1 MYYVGLETPAC
12 VMVLLKIKKFST
24 FNYFKNFST
33 YNLPLTPVTQANLKK
48 EVEGKSVIYRYRSE
62 DSKYPGYSYIGSA
75 KISPIP
81 QNLLDINEEKNT
93 KVEVQKAKL
102 KIKQIK
108 DSSFKTIQR
117 AINLT
122 DKTRNKNLQELI
134 KKVGL
139 ENIKLDIL
147 FIDIP
152 ENNSEFK
159 NKYIELKNLLNP
171 NLNIISHLDYIPHN
185 SFPVEGKIK
194 TERPL
199 SEETKKK
206 ISLSILSRNSQTVTL
221 YPTTKFV
228 DSTPKALKPIKEHY
242 PNYMPLYL
250 NSIQKLNL
258 SEEKINLLLNNVII
272 KYNKLLSDDPQFLY
286 YFTGLF
292 EGDGF
297 ICIKNTG
304 ELNLEITFKENN
316 LALVQYIIS
325 KLGTGV
331 ILSKKTIK
339 LIISDIEG
347 LYLIYKILN
356 GRMLT
361 PKHFQLKDLILWLD
375 IKFNSLIPLDYYD
388 INHNI
393 APQDNSWLAGF
404 IEAGCTFYIGMPAKF
419 ELSLGIERFKFDQI
433 ITPQLADFGPI
444 MELIASGFDS
454 HSTIAKREDGGR
466 SRETHMIKISS
477 THKLMNLVVP
487 YLDKFPLKG
496 IKLLDYFDWKK
507 GLQIFFDIN
516 IPIESRNM
524 QLLNIKNGMNSKRII
539 KKI

>member
-1 MYYVGLETPAC
+1 MYYEGLETPAC
-12 VMVLLKIKKFST
+12 VMVLFKIKKFST
-24 FNYFKNFST
+24 YNYLKNFST
-33 YNLPLTPVTQANLKK
+33 YNLPLTPENQANLKK

-62 DSKYPGYSYIGSA
+62 DSKYSYIGSA
-75 KISPIP
+75 QVSPIP
-81 QNLLDINEEKNT
+81 QDLLDINEDKKT
-93 KVEVQKAKL
+93 
-102 KIKQIK
+102 KIKQIN

-134 KKVGL
+134 KRVGL

-159 NKYIELKNLLNP
+159 NKFLEIKNKFSP
-171 NLNIISHLDYIPHN
+171 NLNILSHLDYIPHPHN
-185 SFPVEGKIK
+185 PEGKRK

-206 ISLSILSRNSQTVTL
+206 ISLSILSRNSKTVTL
-221 YPTTKFV
+221 YPTTKFP
-228 DSTPKALKPIKEHY
+228 DLTPMALKPVKEHY
-242 PNYMPLYL
+242 PDYMPLYL
-250 NSIQKLNL
+250 DKVQKLNL
-258 SEEKINLLLNNVII
+258 SEEEKKLLLNNVII

-292 EGDGF
+292 EGDGL
-297 ICIKNTG
+297 ISIKSTG
-304 ELNLEITFKENN
+304 ELKLEITFKENN

-331 ILSKKTIK
+331 IHSKKAIK
-339 LIISDIEG
+339 LVISDIEG

-375 IKFNSLIPLDYYD
+375 IKLNSVIPLDYLD
-388 INHNI
+388 INHNTV
-393 APQDNSWLAGF
+393 PQDNSWLAGF
-404 IEAGCTFYIGMPAKF
+404 IEAGCTFYLGMPAKF
-419 ELSLGIERFKFDQI
+419 ELSLGIERFKFDQL
-433 ITPQLADFGPI
+433 ITPKLADYGPV
-444 MELIASGFDS
+444 MDLIASAFDS
-454 HSTIAKREDGGR
+454 RSTIAKREDGGR
-466 SRETHMIKISS
+466 SRETHIIKISS
-477 THKLMNLVVP
+477 TLKLMNLVVP

-496 IKLLDYFDWKK
+496 IKLLDYYDWKK
-507 GLQIFFDIN
+507 GLQIYFDIN
-516 IPIESRNM
+516 IPIESRNI

-539 KKI
+539 TKN